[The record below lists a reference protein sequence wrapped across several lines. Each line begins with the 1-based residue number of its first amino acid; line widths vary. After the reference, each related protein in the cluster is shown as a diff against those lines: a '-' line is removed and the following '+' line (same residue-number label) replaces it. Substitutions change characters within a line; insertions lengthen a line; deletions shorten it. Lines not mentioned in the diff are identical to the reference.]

1 MNLVP
6 DLARVAGVRL
16 LESWI
21 LTGTRLFRRSPRPVL
36 SGWVAC
42 FAFRGS
48 VFIGRLLLGETMM
61 RPLTSE
67 GQR

>member
-1 MNLVP
+1 MNLVQTWRAS
-6 DLARVAGVRL
+6 LGQA
-16 LESWI
+16 
-21 LTGTRLFRRSPRPVL
+21 TGLDYSGSALSRSPRPVL

-48 VFIGRLLLGETMM
+48 VFIGRLLLGETLM